1 MQDLGPFLLWHS
13 LQLDVTFLALSLAH
27 DFQHQYKKARG
38 SSVVFFFLL
47 KLSSII
53 EVLMG
58 IRDRDM
64 SSRFDLWG
72 ISSHQVVAGGQER
85 CSGYLAQP

>member
-1 MQDLGPFLLWHS
+1 MIFSTNTKKPVEA
-13 LQLDVTFLALSLAH
+13 QLF
-27 DFQHQYKKARG
+27 
-38 SSVVFFFLL
+38 FFFLL

-58 IRDRDM
+58 IRERDM

-72 ISSHQVVAGGQER
+72 VSSHQVVAGGQER